1 MLLGICPDPPSP
13 AAGCRMPNAAPLW
26 ERWPALAA
34 VPSALAWLSMRA
46 DLGLAHRSTDAYAR
60 GLSEYLVFCAAAAA
74 DPLTVRREHV
84 ARFVRHL
91 TERPSRHVGADAGS
105 PSSACPR
112 LSNATVQQRL
122 TAVRL
127 FSDSLGGGGLRD
139 PTPVGRGRSAPGA
152 RGGGGRRGLALCQ
165 TRLRGTREGGD
176 WPAILDAARR
186 EP

>member
-1 MLLGICPDPPSP
+1 MLFGICPDPSSP
-13 AAGCRMPNAAPLW
+13 AAGGRMPNAAPLW

-34 VPSALAWLSMRA
+34 VPPALAWLSMRA

-60 GLSEYLVFCAAAAA
+60 GLSEYLAFCAAAAA
-74 DPLTVRREHV
+74 DPLTARREHV

-105 PSSACPR
+105 PSSARPR

-127 FSDSLGGGGLRD
+127 FYDHLVEEGLRD
-139 PTPVGRGRSAPGA
+139 TNPVGRGRYAPGA
-152 RGGGGRRGLALCQ
+152 RAHHPSEILARWKLDVIGDL
-165 TRLRGTREGGD
+165 RL
-176 WPAILDAARR
+176 
-186 EP
+186 

>member
-26 ERWPALAA
+26 ERWPALTA
-34 VPSALAWLSMRA
+34 VPPALAWLSMRA

-60 GLSEYLVFCAAAAA
+60 GLSEYLAFCAAAAA
-74 DPLTVRREHV
+74 DPLMARREHV

-91 TERPSRHVGADAGS
+91 TEHPPRHAGADAGS

-127 FSDSLGGGGLRD
+127 FYDHLVEEGLRD
-139 PTPVGRGRSAPGA
+139 TNPVGRGRYAPGA
-152 RGGGGRRGLALCQ
+152 RAGGNKPAGVGAAPSTAALDPGRGGLA
-165 TRLRGTREGGD
+165 RHPRG
-176 WPAILDAARR
+176 
-186 EP
+186 